1 MISEEK
7 EKEKTNH
14 HEWRMTWSSLRARV
28 IVKVKSKTWATRA
41 WRAFATLLQLITLL
55 RTSIFPHEKE
65 EKMDKREALTDTHRN
80 WNNSLISLSFYLSIF
95 YKNWNWW
102 QNIAEDATKIPRRL
116 QRERLGNSLSFLR
129 YINLCLFLKHFL
141 LSPRLFYAKET
152 FLSTIHLL
160 RYLWYLYIFMLS
172 ATVNG
177 RKYPFLYQME
187 STSEFEK
194 KSRRLNQESY
204 TKMNST
210 K

>member
-14 HEWRMTWSSLRARV
+14 HEWRMTWSSLRARE
-28 IVKVKSKTWATRA
+28 IVKEKSKTWATRA

-55 RTSIFPHEKE
+55 RTSIFFFPQKK
-65 EKMDKREALTDTHRN
+65 KMGKREALTDTQKQKPKQ
-80 WNNSLISLSFYLSIF
+80 LTSLSHSLLSQ
-95 YKNWNWW
+95 NWNWW
-102 QNIAEDATKIPRRL
+102 QNIAEDTTKIPRRL
-116 QRERLGNSLSFLR
+116 QREWLGNSLSFLR